1 MLLCPSCRLEFDH
14 NARFCRH
21 CGTPRPVTTTD
32 VTIPSQRSVEEPAS
46 DQNVQETLEKGGA
59 EDTLVRKLPSGFFQQ
74 AARQIQISSEEK
86 PASSPALAR
95 VKTPGE
101 YTAFT
106 IPTRPARAISNLT
119 TPAAPALSTPDLAT
133 SADPGNPEE
142 APVDLA
148 ALVTLAKPAETPAL
162 PPQSTEMD
170 SNGTVLAVESASAQ
184 ATELPVDPATF
195 ATFPRPA
202 DASAEPYAPLK
213 QELAAL
219 RMEITT
225 SMDSLLPFVY
235 ENHRDENQALF
246 ARILAHR
253 PPLDHED
260 WGHVAFVLGAY
271 GNYMYRNPFGFEKML
286 EIWRAQLWAVY
297 YERCFRRKY
306 LAQRCQQ
313 LLHFFRASA
322 ENSRLLAIA
331 LHDMETLYLY
341 LEASQLKKVA
351 EELQMLPV
359 PPTDLL
365 RRVEAQ
371 MVVAEK
377 QKEARMAAL
386 QEAQAAQKRQ
396 KAAKNAGQ
404 SAPASSLKQQTAK
417 ALNAHRQ
424 FIQTQSKQQPAAE
437 QQEPALEISPAARK
451 LLGFFNDEQCR
462 EFFAS
467 QYTARLE
474 TVNKL
479 LQQVRRPLLMALSK
493 ELSAAGRL
501 DYLRPRKS
509 VPVRMGKKN
518 GPDRFV
524 EAYQLLCSSKPKE
537 QQMGLRMFEQNTRE
551 EMKPGHVQLA
561 REWMLYARASTQ
573 GSPLVASDWE
583 YDLEQDLASW
593 EEIWNLALFYYQ
605 QNGYLVETMR
615 VLKPGLDEQ
624 RAPVSHLRLALI
636 CALTLLLEP
645 GKTGSGAQPQARAL
659 LVTHLE
665 RWPHPL
671 SSLAWLILAHEH
683 HGSIRPIDQSRHLSI
698 FRHLVER
705 PVSLPDPR
713 KDLPEPQFRA
723 LEEALVRQA
732 HCDEAWFLWLNDYAE
747 RRPQSYMAWQKL
759 AVTSE
764 GMKRLERAETALQHM
779 AEACYESDYAFYQE
793 DEPQQ
798 SDELRHHLERLYEFY
813 QRHNL
818 HQKAMESFTSC
829 YALLN
834 YLWDK
839 RNPLNRK
846 LIALTAPYLE
856 AYQRQQSEQAA
867 KQRARAGSQ
876 LALPDL
882 SRKPTMPLEHFQSGR
897 RVGIFVD
904 YENIASL
911 VPRGVDAESVGK
923 ALVSYAAQFGEVV
936 CQWFSA
942 SPRNLG
948 NMADV
953 RAGLEAAQFK
963 VRTPR
968 PELRFS
974 ASKKD
979 LADFALLEC
988 ISDAGTREQLDVY
1001 LIVSGDRDYY
1011 ERIYTLLENGHIV
1024 RILAAPNENL
1034 SSRYRELE
1042 QQRLHTRKA
1051 AGHEESDF
1059 FIDDLTEILPPPA
1072 SLH

>member
-32 VTIPSQRSVEEPAS
+32 VTIPSQRSAQEPANGQGS
-46 DQNVQETLEKGGA
+46 QDILEHGA
-59 EDTLVRKLPSGFFQQ
+59 AEETLVRKLPSGFFQQ
-74 AARQIQISSEEK
+74 AARQSQISSEEK
-86 PASSPALAR
+86 LASAPALAR

-101 YTAFT
+101 FTSFT
-106 IPTRPARAISNLT
+106 IPARPARTPGNLT
-119 TPAAPALSTPDLAT
+119 TPAAPLLSTPAI
-133 SADPGNPEE
+133 AEPGNAEDT
-142 APVDLA
+142 PVDLA
-148 ALVTLAKPAETPAL
+148 TLVTLAKPAETPAL
-162 PPQSTEMD
+162 STEI
-170 SNGTVLAVESASAQ
+170 SANGVALEAENAVAHAFAASAQ
-184 ATELPVDPATF
+184 LAVDPAAF
-195 ATFPRPA
+195 ATFPKPA
-202 DASAEPYAPLK
+202 EASAEPYAPLK

-219 RMEITT
+219 RMEITI

-246 ARILAHR
+246 ARILANR

-271 GNYMYRNPFGFEKML
+271 GNYMYRYPLGFEKML
-286 EIWRAQLWAVY
+286 EIWHAQLWAVY

-313 LLHFFRASA
+313 LLHFFRASV
-322 ENSRLLAIA
+322 EDPLFLTIA
-331 LHDMETLYLY
+331 LHDLETLYLY
-341 LEASQLKKVA
+341 LEASQLKKML
-351 EELQMLPV
+351 EELQTLPV
-359 PPTDLL
+359 PPTDLIQ
-365 RRVEAQ
+365 RVEAQ
-371 MVVAEK
+371 MVVAER
-377 QKEARMAAL
+377 QKAARMAAL
-386 QEAQAAQKRQ
+386 QEAQAEQKRQ
-396 KAAKNAGQ
+396 KAAKSAAQ

-437 QQEPALEISPAARK
+437 QREPALEISPAARK

-479 LQQVRRPLLMALSK
+479 LQQVRKPLLAALNQ
-493 ELSAAGRL
+493 ELIAAGTL

-518 GPDRFV
+518 GSDRFV
-524 EAYQLLCSSKPKE
+524 EAYQLLFSSRSKE

-551 EMKPGHVQLA
+551 EMRPDYIPLA
-561 REWMLYARASTQ
+561 REWMLYARATTQ
-573 GSPLVASDWE
+573 GSPLVASEWE
-583 YDLEQDLASW
+583 YDLEQEVASW
-593 EEIWNLALFYYQ
+593 EEIWNLALFYFQ
-605 QNGYLVETMR
+605 QSGYLVETMR
-615 VLKPGLDEQ
+615 VLKPGLDER
-624 RAPVSHLRLALI
+624 RAPVAHLRLALV

-645 GKTGSGAQPQARAL
+645 DENGTSAQSQARSL
-659 LVTHLE
+659 LVAHLE

-671 SSLAWLILAHEH
+671 SSLAWLILAHEVN
-683 HGSIRPIDQSRHLSI
+683 GSIRPIEQARHLSI
-698 FRHLVER
+698 FRHLIER
-705 PVSLPDPR
+705 PVNLPDPR
-713 KDLPEPQFRA
+713 RDLTETQFRA
-723 LEEALVRQA
+723 LEEVLVRQA

-793 DEPQQ
+793 DTPQQ

-818 HQKAMESFTSC
+818 HKKAMDSFVSC
-829 YALLN
+829 YTLLN
-834 YLWDK
+834 YLWDTHD
-839 RNPLNRK
+839 PANRK
-846 LIALTAPYLE
+846 LIALTESYLK

-867 KQRARAGSQ
+867 RQRARAESQ
-876 LALPDL
+876 LASPDL

-904 YENIASL
+904 YENIASF
-911 VPRGVDAESVGK
+911 VPRGVDVESVGK

-942 SPRNLG
+942 SPRNLA
-948 NMADV
+948 NMADI

-979 LADFALLEC
+979 QADFALLEC
-988 ISDAGTREQLDVY
+988 ISDAGTRERLDVY

-1011 ERIYTLLENGHIV
+1011 ERIYTLLDNGHIV

-1042 QQRLHTRKA
+1042 QQRLHLHKA
-1051 AGHEESDF
+1051 RGHEESDF